1 MLKVLND
8 VVYLQ
13 TRSEQ
18 GLGRTTIRANEP
30 KANGLRRTGRQ
41 GKRTRYPFF
50 RYSVVIDMID
60 GGTTLLTLNVTSQ
73 SFPCLRIS
81 SNIGNA
87 HLGKSSLRKR
97 TTESSA
103 ILFSCYFL
111 IFIRK
116 PSTFMTMEAFSLQQV
131 VRRLSRFALYA
142 LCGEGAGVVLCL
154 INPCYKNNPSVQ

>member
-1 MLKVLND
+1 
-8 VVYLQ
+8 
-13 TRSEQ
+13 
-18 GLGRTTIRANEP
+18 
-30 KANGLRRTGRQ
+30 
-41 GKRTRYPFF
+41 
-50 RYSVVIDMID
+50 MID
-60 GGTTLLTLNVTSQ
+60 GGTTLLTFNVTSQ

-116 PSTFMTMEAFSLQQV
+116 PSTFDIYDNGGVQFTASRSSALSFCFICFVWGGGGGRLMPDKPLLQKQSICV
-131 VRRLSRFALYA
+131 VKLKVKF
-142 LCGEGAGVVLCL
+142 
-154 INPCYKNNPSVQ
+154 N